1 MADVLTPEA
10 RSQLMQRVRT
20 RNTKPEVAV
29 RRLLHHSGFRFR
41 LHRKDLP
48 GRPDVVLPKY
58 CVAVFVHGCFWHGHD
73 CPKGRRPTT
82 NVKFWNDKLHEN
94 RERDRRKKAELE
106 QLGWRVITVWE
117 CETKDPAELSSR
129 LEDTIRGGEQ

>member
-1 MADVLTPEA
+1 MPDKFIYTPEE
-10 RSQLMQRVRT
+10 LLT
-20 RNTKPEVAV
+20 WLEENTCSEDHVTV
-29 RRLLHHSGFRFR
+29 
-41 LHRKDLP
+41 D
-48 GRPDVVLPKY
+48 